1 MGEGVETAA
10 NHIRPGEVGRI
21 RGMQGVIRG
30 NLCLC
35 RILLV

>member
-10 NHIRPGEVGRI
+10 NHIRLGEVGRI
-21 RGMQGVIRG
+21 EGMQGVIRG
-30 NLCLC
+30 SLNLC